1 MILCTAIDRCQRI
14 IEAVGRAGTLELRTG
29 FVDAPVCELF
39 GCNVSPTQWRRPE
52 AWRAIGHMANTLCA
66 TIWLSGLL
74 PGRGARASDTQLFN
88 HTLEDRLFL
97 VERFPPLVFLCLDDF
112 LSQIGY
118 IDFKARRAVLR
129 SGSFEVE

>member
-1 MILCTAIDRCQRI
+1 
-14 IEAVGRAGTLELRTG
+14 
-29 FVDAPVCELF
+29 
-39 GCNVSPTQWRRPE
+39 
-52 AWRAIGHMANTLCA
+52 MANTLCA

-97 VERFPPLVFLCLDDF
+97 VERFPTLAFLCLDDF